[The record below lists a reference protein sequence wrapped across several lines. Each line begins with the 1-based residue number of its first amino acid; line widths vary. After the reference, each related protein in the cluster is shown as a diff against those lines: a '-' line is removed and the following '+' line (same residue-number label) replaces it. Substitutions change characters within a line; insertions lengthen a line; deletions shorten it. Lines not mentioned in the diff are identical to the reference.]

1 MRFCNDCND
10 EKMCNKV
17 NNQINENKDIEA
29 KIYLLKRHASNEFAH
44 MFLYFK
50 EEDDLF
56 VINYLNRRSILICFI

>member
-1 MRFCNDCND
+1 
-10 EKMCNKV
+10 MCNKG

-29 KIYLLKRHASNEFAH
+29 KIYLIKRHIYIEFAH